1 MNITTTHVG
10 QSGTGTTLYHEDLGV
25 SMASLFRAQVDL
37 SSSIYRYVYIYI
49 YMYIYTHY
57 LKLPIATNF
66 VTENVARVYNF
77 QAKTLNLHIPKTNQ
91 QMQ

>member
-1 MNITTTHVG
+1 M
-10 QSGTGTTLYHEDLGV
+10 
-25 SMASLFRAQVDL
+25 
-37 SSSIYRYVYIYI
+37 SI
-49 YMYIYTHY
+49 YIYTHY

-91 QMQ
+91 EMQ